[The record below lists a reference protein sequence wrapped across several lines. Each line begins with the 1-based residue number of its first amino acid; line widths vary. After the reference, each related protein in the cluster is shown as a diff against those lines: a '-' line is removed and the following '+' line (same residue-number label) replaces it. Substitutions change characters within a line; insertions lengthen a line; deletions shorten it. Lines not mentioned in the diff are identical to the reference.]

1 LCCSQQDQ
9 KTSIKQAEPVSKTVG
24 DQKPTKVVDK
34 NTDSVVKVMFKVPIL
49 NIEMKG
55 EFDEGY
61 KGLVNINLQDFVLN
75 MKKENSYSTEIQVHL
90 KTLIMEDLL
99 EDENSSK
106 SLWKL
111 DGNECG
117 ITGIGAIIQLSGHD

>member
-1 LCCSQQDQ
+1 MSGPLSCLS
-9 KTSIKQAEPVSKTVG
+9 SKSLWKLDG
-24 DQKPTKVVDK
+24 
-34 NTDSVVKVMFKVPIL
+34 NECGVMFKVPIL

-99 EDENSSK
+99 EDENSEHRFLLISK
-106 SLWKL
+106 QVEVKL
-111 DGNECG
+111 SEDCK
-117 ITGIGAIIQLSGHD
+117 ICS

>member
-1 LCCSQQDQ
+1 
-9 KTSIKQAEPVSKTVG
+9 
-24 DQKPTKVVDK
+24 
-34 NTDSVVKVMFKVPIL
+34 
-49 NIEMKG
+49 MKG

-99 EDENSSK
+99 EVVSNDECLVLYHVYHP
-106 SLWKL
+106 SLC
-111 DGNECG
+111 GNWMV
-117 ITGIGAIIQLSGHD
+117 TSVA